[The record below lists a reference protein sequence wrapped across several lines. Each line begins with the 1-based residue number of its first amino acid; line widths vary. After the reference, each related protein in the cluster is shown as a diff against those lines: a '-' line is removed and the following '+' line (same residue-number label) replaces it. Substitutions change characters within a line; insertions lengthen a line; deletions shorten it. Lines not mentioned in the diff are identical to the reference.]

1 VNLMALPRVFLSLVF
16 LFLMASLLYSASS
29 GITSVGNAI
38 RQAYRDLSG
47 ILPPLSML
55 LVVMGAITYAAGKM
69 VPNPEFS
76 GRASGLAAA
85 MIAAALVGL
94 IIVMILPGILQI
106 VYPCPTTQPNCWDMS
121 NVVF

>member
-1 VNLMALPRVFLSLVF
+1 MAPPRLFLSLVL
-16 LFLMASLLYSASS
+16 LFLIASMLYAAAS

-55 LVVMGAITYAAGKM
+55 LVIMGALTYAAGKA

-76 GRASGLAAA
+76 GRASGLVAA

-106 VYPCPTTQPNCWDMS
+106 MYPCPASDSACWDMS
-121 NVVF
+121 NVIF